1 MMNIVLQIE
10 NLSFKYGKL
19 KALDNISINLEPGV
33 YGLLGPNG
41 AGKST
46 LIKTILG
53 FLKPYAGTGKI
64 LNYDLK
70 DVREIRKR
78 IGYMPENDSMIAG
91 LDGVTFVSYLAE
103 LSGISPDKAKKRAHD
118 VLFFV
123 GLEEE
128 RYRKTE
134 QYSSGM
140 KQKLKLA
147 QAIVHSP
154 ELLLLD
160 EPTSGMDPQGRKDL
174 IKLIKTISEEENIT
188 IIYSSHL
195 LADIEEACEKV
206 IIMNKGKILTV
217 DSIENLKKR
226 DYNSYELKLKNNIDN
241 FLIKI
246 KDLGM
251 KYDLNSKGIYTLIVP
266 KDFPVK
272 ELFKIAYNE
281 GTQIRYF
288 KNRRSTL
295 EQKFLKLIGETNG
308 N

>member
-1 MMNIVLQIE
+1 
-10 NLSFKYGKL
+10 
-19 KALDNISINLEPGV
+19 
-33 YGLLGPNG
+33 
-41 AGKST
+41 
-46 LIKTILG
+46 
-53 FLKPYAGTGKI
+53 
-64 LNYDLK
+64 
-70 DVREIRKR
+70 
-78 IGYMPENDSMIAG
+78 MPENDSIITG
-91 LDGVTFVSYLAE
+91 LDGVTFVSYLAQ
-103 LSGISPDKAKKRAHD
+103 LSGIPVNKAKKRAHD

-134 QYSSGM
+134 QYSAGM

-174 IKLIKTISEEENIT
+174 IKLIKTISKEENIT

-217 DSIENLKKR
+217 DSVANLKKR
-226 DYNSYELKLKNNIDN
+226 DYNSYELKLKNNIEK

-246 KDLGM
+246 KEIGID
-251 KYDLNSKGIYTLIVP
+251 YDLNNRKIYTLIAP
-266 KDFPVK
+266 KDFPIK
-272 ELFKIAYNE
+272 KLFNIAYKE

-288 KNRRSTL
+288 KNKRTTL
-295 EQKFLKLIGETNG
+295 EQKFLKLIGEANG